1 MGSAIASLT
10 GKSAP
15 ATPSSAKGA
24 IGALISA
31 GPAYRAQLAS
41 TAQSKPVDPN
51 TLGDTKALNAAL
63 QNKQITQQQFADRYN
78 KIVNKSTYTKP
89 ASLVEAIKRFGASA
103 TKDTVTDYVVNP
115 IKAAGVDTAKQ
126 SVKLGKQILARP
138 ASAEERQ
145 SIITNQTAA
154 ATNKEYT
161 QATKGLEKLNN
172 TVEGPIQAQR
182 MAARGAKASE
192 IRAFLLQDAAKLDE
206 QTKKG
211 INAASV
217 ATSVNVGEGIA
228 AKTLGKA
235 ISLARGGAKTATED
249 IARSGV
255 PTARSAFD
263 KQLAVSQAESGAK
276 TAPTASKSLTR
287 ADAAAGS
294 PSATLE
300 APLGTP
306 KNPTIPSIESPTSIP
321 KERKLTRDLIS
332 VSGELSREGK
342 SGKDIAD
349 RLAKAESS
357 SEVGQAQFLH
367 KIPSVTKLSN
377 KDFPKFVDTLE
388 ALDKGKPPK
397 VIPPHIQQAVD
408 EWSKAIPEVRTRGE
422 KAGIDVGDLGKYY
435 FPRNYTEA
443 LGTKKGLTDAAQHL
457 VKTGQAKD
465 FGAAVAQLRF
475 TKNEYARPFG
485 HFERSRTLDL
495 PNYDKSKNALVNY
508 VSGAFNKVGHA
519 EQFGAKGE
527 VAHTLIG
534 NIAAEGRNADRAQRN
549 YEIAT
554 GNYAK
559 HQPGEHDIPG
569 KIRAAQRVTKLGLSS
584 VLNATQSVN
593 TAAKTGIVR
602 TATAALKQ
610 MRKADRDYVEQTGV
624 RVESVINA
632 LREQTG
638 GASKLAKSGNF
649 VKKVLGKALDAPG
662 FGAVEKFNRGV
673 AAVAGRD
680 WADSL
685 AAKGSPQAIKVLR
698 EKLGV
703 EGEIGKKLTQEQ
715 QIQASRKI
723 VELTQFKTGAKDLP
737 GWTDSPMGK
746 TVAQFRTF
754 SYKQTG
760 FVYNE
765 LLKEAVKGNP
775 VPLMRFIA
783 VGVPIG
789 ITAGGIRNKL
799 GGKPFYGDTKGQ
811 DELHKLLGATFTGS
825 SNVGGTGLAGSAIFL
840 AQNRK
845 SKNLPSYVAG
855 DVGGPTVGLGASVI
869 QASGNKTAQKRLAL
883 GQVPVAG
890 PYLKTKYTPYGS
902 AQQRSFDK
910 AADEKVAKALVQSKY
925 SPSDPS
931 DARSKALKTSNPKQ
945 YQQELDKSNE
955 LFTKKIAHYLS
966 TDYKTDSPDTR
977 KKTLSK
983 ALSEAR
989 KKTLDDMHV
998 KKPAKSKSSKV
1009 KSYSP

>member
-1 MGSAIASLT
+1 MSADPFAGLLTAGTAAKTNSQIA
-10 GKSAP
+10 GRQP
-15 ATPSSAKGA
+15 VNPST
-24 IGALISA
+24 LN
-31 GPAYRAQLAS
+31 
-41 TAQSKPVDPN
+41 N
-51 TLGDTKALNAAL
+51 TAAL
-63 QNKQITQQQFADRYN
+63 TTALKAKQINQQQFTQRFNQVNN
-78 KIVNKSTYTKP
+78 KPVAAPYSAKNTLSALGGALNKVFVQP
-89 ASLVEAIKRFGASA
+89 V
-103 TKDTVTDYVVNP
+103 
-115 IKAAGVDTAKQ
+115 KAAGVDTGQ
-126 SVKLGKQILARP
+126 QVVKLGKQITAP
-138 ASAEERQ
+138 AATSQQRQ
-145 SIITNQTAA
+145 SIIKNQTGAA
-154 ATNKEYT
+154 NNKEYA
-161 QATKGLEKLNN
+161 QATKGLKLNN
-172 TVEGPIQAQR
+172 SAQGTIQAQR
-182 MAARGAKASE
+182 LAATGAKAPQ
-192 IRAFLLQDAAKLDE
+192 IRQFLIQDAAKLNA
-206 QTKKG
+206 QTQKG

-217 ATSVNVGEGIA
+217 ATGLDVGSEGIA
-228 AKTLGKA
+228 ARTLGKA
-235 ISLARGGAKTATED
+235 LNTAKLVVGKTAAED
-249 IARSGV
+249 LGRSAV
-255 PTARSAFD
+255 PTPRSAFD
-263 KQLAVSQAESGAK
+263 KHLAVQDTTAGPK
-276 TAPTASKSLTR
+276 TAPTASKSLVR

-300 APLGTP
+300 APLGTA
-306 KNPTIPSIESPTSIP
+306 KNPTIPSIETPTSIP

-342 SGKDIAD
+342 SGKEIAD

-367 KIPSVTKLSN
+367 KIPSVTGLKS
-377 KDFPKFVDTLE
+377 KEFTKFVDTLE
-388 ALDKGKPPK
+388 ALDKGKQVEP
-397 VIPPHIQQAVD
+397 IPPHIQKAVD
-408 EWSKAIPEVRTRGE
+408 EWTKAIPEVRTRGE
-422 KAGIDVGDLGKYY
+422 KAGLDVGDLGKHY
-435 FPRNYTEA
+435 FPRNYTEQ
-443 LGTKKGLTDAAQHL
+443 LSTKKGLTEAAQHL
-457 VKTGQAKD
+457 VKTGQAET
-465 FGAAVAQLRF
+465 FGKAIAQLRF

-519 EQFGAKGE
+519 EQFGPKGE

-554 GNYAK
+554 GNYTK
-559 HQPGEHDIPG
+559 HEPGEADIYG
-569 KIRAAQRVTKLGLSS
+569 KVRGAQRVTKLGLSS
-584 VLNATQSVN
+584 ILNATQSVN

-610 MRKADRDYVEQTGV
+610 LSKSDRDYVEQTGV

-632 LREQTG
+632 LREQSG

-649 VKKVLGKALDAPG
+649 VKKVLGKTLNAPG

-685 AAKGSPQAIKVLR
+685 AAKGTPRAISTLR
-698 EKLGV
+698 NKLGV
-703 EGEIGKKLTQEQ
+703 EGEIGKNLTLEQ

-723 VELTQFKTGAKDLP
+723 VDITQFKTGAKDLP

-765 LLKEAVKGNP
+765 LLKEAIKNHNP

-783 VGVPIG
+783 IGTPIG
-789 ITAGGIRNKL
+789 IVAGGVRNEL

-811 DELHKLLGATFTGS
+811 SEMKKLLGATFTGS

-840 AQNRK
+840 AQNRG

-890 PYLKTKYTPYGS
+890 PYLKTEYTPYGS
-902 AQQRSFDK
+902 AQARSFNK
-910 AADEKVAKALVQSKY
+910 AADEKVAKALVQNKY

-945 YQQELDKSNE
+945 YQQELDKSNQ
-955 LFTKKIAHYLS
+955 LFAKKVSNYLN
-966 TDYKTDSPDTR
+966 TDYKTDSSATR
-977 KKTLSK
+977 KKTLSQ
-983 ALSEAR
+983 ALSESRQKTLDNMGIKKAAR
-989 KKTLDDMHV
+989 KKT
-998 KKPAKSKSSKV
+998 SKV
-1009 KSYSP
+1009 KSY